1 MITTS
6 ESHFPV
12 FEEISM
18 PKPPPQTM
26 SSPDARQKA
35 LSRWENEGGAPDP
48 GPQEGEASESHE
60 LTNAELVQ
68 LRIRVIALENVV
80 MALLAGASEDRLQIV
95 REMAAYIAP
104 RPGYTQHPLTVRA
117 SAHMIELVHR
127 ADHFRPAQA

>member
-1 MITTS
+1 
-6 ESHFPV
+6 
-12 FEEISM
+12 M
-18 PKPPPQTM
+18 PKPSPQTM
-26 SSPDARQKA
+26 SSTEARQKA
-35 LSRWENEGGAPDP
+35 LSRWENEGGAAAPD
-48 GPQEGEASESHE
+48 PQEGEVAQSHA

-80 MALLAGASEDRLQIV
+80 MALLAGASEERLQIV

-127 ADHFRPAQA
+127 AEHFRPAQS